1 MAFLGNLRTAA
12 VAIAV
17 LSWIRPA
24 VCADKSAADYFVH
37 ALPGAPATPFIKM
50 HAG

>member
-1 MAFLGNLRTAA
+1 MAPLGNLRTAVLA
-12 VAIAV
+12 VAA

-24 VCADKSAADYFVH
+24 VCAEKAAADYFVH

>member
-1 MAFLGNLRTAA
+1 MALLGNLRTAA
-12 VAIAV
+12 LAIAA

-24 VCADKSAADYFVH
+24 VCAEKPAADYFVH
-37 ALPGAPATPFIKM
+37 SLPGAPASPFIKM